1 MTDRAGRWIVGLS
14 FLLALAASTFL
25 ALAPV
30 VASVGETVGSDGS
43 VETERSSST
52 LLEREGPGVL
62 LVLAAPVA
70 VSAVALL
77 AGGTSRARTAAGA
90 AAALLL
96 AFAVVAGAS
105 VGLFYLPAGI
115 AMAVAAA
122 RRPG

>member
-1 MTDRAGRWIVGLS
+1 MIDRGGRWIVGLS
-14 FLLALAASTFL
+14 FLLALAASAFL

-30 VASVGETVGSDGS
+30 VASEGETVRSDGT
-43 VETERSSST
+43 VETERSSHT

-70 VSAVALL
+70 VAAVALL
-77 AGGTSRARTAAGA
+77 AGRTARARTVAGA

-96 AFAVVAGAS
+96 AFALVAAAS
-105 VGLFYLPAGI
+105 VGLFYLPAGV

-122 RRPG
+122 RQPG